1 MKAVIPVAGEGTRLR
16 PHTHTVPK
24 PLLRV
29 AGKPI
34 LGHIFDDVVR
44 LGIRDIVL
52 IVGYRGRDIVDYVEA
67 TYDVN
72 VAIVEQGERLGLGHA
87 IYLSKDHVGDEPV
100 LIMLGDS
107 IFKGDLGAMVES
119 RDNLIGV
126 TKVDEPQRFG
136 IVEIENSRIVG
147 LVEKP
152 EHPKTDLAIVGV
164 YCIQDS
170 KLLYS
175 ALERIVESGT
185 RTKGEFQLTDALNLM
200 MKEGVVLKAF
210 DIEGWYDCGKPETLL
225 ETNRA
230 LLERAAP
237 EVWVPGSII
246 LPPVHIGDGARIESS
261 IVGPYVSVAED
272 SQVKRSV
279 IRNSIIGGNALVE
292 DALLE
297 ASLVGDNAVV
307 RGNYKRLNVGDS
319 SEIDF
324 T

>member
-44 LGIRDIVL
+44 LGIKDIVL
-52 IVGYRGRDIVDYVEA
+52 IVGYRGKEIVDYVNA
-67 TYDVN
+67 NYDVRLSI
-72 VAIVEQGERLGLGHA
+72 AEQTEPLGLGHA
-87 IYLSKDHVGDEPV
+87 VYLSRKLVGAEPV

-107 IFKGDLGAMVES
+107 IFKGDLRGMVES
-119 RDNLIGV
+119 EGNYIGV
-126 TKVDEPQRFG
+126 TRVKEPERFG
-136 IVEIENSRIVG
+136 IVELDGSRIVG

-152 EHPKTDLAIVGV
+152 EKPKTDLAIVGV
-164 YCIQDS
+164 YCLHDS
-170 KLLYS
+170 GPLFS
-175 ALERIVESGT
+175 ALERIIESGT

-200 MKEGVVLKAF
+200 MKEGVVLEAF
-210 DIEGWYDCGKPETLL
+210 DIEDWYDCGKAETLL

-230 LLERAAP
+230 LLERREL
-237 EVWVPGSII
+237 EVDLPGSIVI
-246 LPPVHIGDGARIESS
+246 PPVYVGEGATVESS
-261 IVGPYVSVAED
+261 VIGPHVSVAEN
-272 SQVKRSV
+272 SQVRRSI
-279 IRNSIIGGNALVE
+279 IRNSIIGRNALVE

-307 RGNYKRLNVGDS
+307 RGKYKKLNVGDS

>member
-34 LGHIFDDVVR
+34 LGHILDDVVQ
-44 LGIRDIVL
+44 LGIKDIILV
-52 IVGYRGRDIVDYVEA
+52 VGYRGQDIVDYVTA
-67 TYDVN
+67 NYGVN
-72 VAIVEQGERLGLGHA
+72 LSIVEQGERLGLGHA
-87 IYLSKDHVGDEPV
+87 IYLSKDCVGSEPV
-100 LIMLGDS
+100 LIILGDS
-107 IFKGDLGAMVES
+107 IFKGDLGGMVES
-119 RDNLIGV
+119 GENFIGV
-126 TKVDEPQRFG
+126 TRVAEPGRFG
-136 IVEIENSRIVG
+136 IVEIENSRIVS

-152 EHPKTDLAIVGV
+152 EHPKSDLAIVGV
-164 YCIQDS
+164 YCIYQS
-170 KLLYS
+170 ELLYS

-185 RTKGEFQLTDALNLM
+185 KTKGEFQLTDALNLM
-200 MKEGVVLKAF
+200 MREGVVLKAF
-210 DIEGWYDCGKPETLL
+210 DIEGWYDCGKAETLL

-237 EVWVPGSII
+237 QVEIPGSIV
-246 LPPVHIGDGARIESS
+246 LPPVHIGKGATIESS
-261 IVGPYVSVAED
+261 IVGPFVSVAED
-272 SQVKRSV
+272 SQIRRSI
-279 IRNSIIGGNALVE
+279 IRNSIIGENALVE

>member
-34 LGHIFDDVVR
+34 LGHIFDDIVG
-44 LGIRDIVL
+44 LGIKDIIL
-52 IVGYRGRDIVDYVEA
+52 IVGYRGQDIVDYVNA
-67 TYDVN
+67 NYDVR
-72 VAIVEQGERLGLGHA
+72 VSIVKQGERMGLGHA
-87 IYLSKDHVGDEPV
+87 IYLSKDYVGDEPV
-100 LIMLGDS
+100 LIMLGDT
-107 IFKGDLGAMVES
+107 IFKGDLGGMVKS
-119 RDNLIGV
+119 GDNSIGV
-126 TKVDEPQRFG
+126 TRVDEPQRFG
-136 IVEIENSRIVG
+136 IVELDDSRIVG

-152 EHPKTDLAIVGV
+152 EQPKTDLAIVGV
-164 YCIQDS
+164 YCIHDS
-170 KLLYS
+170 KSLYS
-175 ALERIVESGT
+175 ALESIIESGT

-210 DIEGWYDCGKPETLL
+210 DIEGWYDCGKAETLL
-225 ETNRA
+225 GTNRA
-230 LLERAAP
+230 LLDRASP
-237 EVWVPGSII
+237 RVEIPGSIV
-246 LPPVHIGDGARIESS
+246 LPPVHVGKGAIIEASIIG
-261 IVGPYVSVAED
+261 PHVSVAEG
-272 SQVKRSV
+272 SQVRRSI
-279 IRNSIIGGNALVE
+279 IRNSILGENALVE

>member
-34 LGHIFDDVVR
+34 LGHIFDDIVA
-44 LGIRDIVL
+44 LGIKDIVL
-52 IVGYRGRDIVDYVEA
+52 VVGYRGQDIVDYVNA
-67 TYDVN
+67 NYDVR
-72 VAIVEQGERLGLGHA
+72 VSIVEQGERLGLGHA
-87 IYLSKDHVGDEPV
+87 IYLTRDLVADAPV

-107 IFKGDLGAMVES
+107 IFKADLRGMVDSQE
-119 RDNLIGV
+119 NCIGV
-126 TKVDEPQRFG
+126 TRVDEPQRFG
-136 IVEIENSRIVG
+136 VVELDDSRIVG

-152 EHPKTDLAIVGV
+152 EQPKTNLAIVGV
-164 YCIQDS
+164 YCLRDS
-170 KLLYS
+170 RSLYS
-175 ALERIVESGT
+175 ALSRIVESGT

-210 DIEGWYDCGKPETLL
+210 SIEGWYDCGKPETLL
-225 ETNRA
+225 DTNRA
-230 LLERAAP
+230 LLDRAAP
-237 EVWVPGSII
+237 QVNIPGSIVI
-246 LPPVHIGDGARIESS
+246 PPVHVGGGAIIESS
-261 IVGPYVSVAED
+261 VIGPHVSVAEN
-272 SQVKRSV
+272 SQVRRSV
-279 IRNSIIGGNALVE
+279 VRNSIIGENAVVE

-307 RGNYKRLNVGDS
+307 RGKYKRLNVGDS

>member
-34 LGHIFDDVVR
+34 LGHIFDDIVG

-52 IVGYRGRDIVDYVEA
+52 VVGYRGQEIVDYVNA
-67 TYDVN
+67 NYDVR
-72 VAIVEQGERLGLGHA
+72 VSVVEQAERLGLGHA
-87 IYLSKDHVGDEPV
+87 IYLSREYVGEDPV

-107 IFKGDLGAMVES
+107 IFKGDLCGMVES
-119 RDNLIGV
+119 GDNFIGV
-126 TKVDEPQRFG
+126 TRVDDPQRFG
-136 IVEIENSRIVG
+136 IVELEDSRIVG

-164 YCIQDS
+164 YCLHDS
-170 KLLYS
+170 KSLYS
-175 ALERIVESGT
+175 ALERIIESGT

-200 MKEGVVLKAF
+200 MKEGVILKAF
-210 DIEGWYDCGKPETLL
+210 DIEGWYDCGKAETLL
-225 ETNRA
+225 DTNRA
-230 LLERAAP
+230 LLEMMAP
-237 EVWVPGSII
+237 RVEIPGAIVI
-246 LPPVHIGDGARIESS
+246 PPVFVGRGAIIEASVIG
-261 IVGPYVSVAED
+261 PHVSVAEN
-272 SQVKRSV
+272 SQVRRSI
-279 IRNSIIGGNALVE
+279 IRNSIIGENALVE

-307 RGNYKRLNVGDS
+307 RGHYKRLNVGDS
-319 SEIDF
+319 SQIDF
-324 T
+324 N

>member
-34 LGHIFDDVVR
+34 LGHILDDIVG
-44 LGIRDIVL
+44 LGIKDIVL
-52 IVGYRGRDIVDYVEA
+52 IVGYRGQDIVDYVNA
-67 TYDVN
+67 NYDVR
-72 VAIVEQGERLGLGHA
+72 ATIVEQGERMGLGHA
-87 IYLSKDHVGDEPV
+87 IYLSRDYVREEPV
-100 LIMLGDS
+100 LIMLGDT
-107 IFKGDLGAMVES
+107 IFKGDLGGMVGS
-119 RDNLIGV
+119 GDNFIGV
-126 TKVDEPQRFG
+126 TRVDEPQRFG
-136 IVEIENSRIVG
+136 IVELDDSRIVG

-152 EHPKTDLAIVGV
+152 EQPKTDQAIVGV
-164 YCIQDS
+164 YCLHDS
-170 KLLYS
+170 KALYS
-175 ALERIVESGT
+175 ALERIIESGM

-200 MKEGVVLKAF
+200 MEEGVVLKAF
-210 DIEGWYDCGKPETLL
+210 DIEDWYDCGKPETLL

-230 LLERAAP
+230 LLDRASP
-237 EVWVPGSII
+237 RIEIPGCIV
-246 LPPVHIGDGARIESS
+246 LPPVHVGKGAAIEAS
-261 IVGPYVSVAED
+261 IVGPHVSVAEG
-272 SQVKRSV
+272 SQVKRSI
-279 IRNSIIGGNALVE
+279 IRNSILGEHALVE

-297 ASLVGDNAVV
+297 ASLIGDNAVV